1 MKSDCMVK
9 LNNVNKIFKL
19 YKNSKDRFKEAL
31 SVNKKKYHEE
41 FYALKDINL
50 EIKKGEVIGFLGKN
64 GAGKSTLLKI
74 ITGVLTP
81 TSGSVEVN
89 GKISALLELGAGF
102 NLEYTGLENIYLN
115 GTLMGIEKN
124 EMKERIDDIVEFAD
138 IGDFINQ
145 PVKNYS
151 SGMFARLAFSVAIN
165 VNPEILIVDE
175 ALSVGDMG
183 FQEKSIT
190 KMKEIIKQGTTVI
203 FVSHSL
209 SSVRNFCEKA
219 IWMEKGQIKMI
230 GDSTDICELYQEE
243 LHMEAVKEIEKTKF
257 IRNDIKKSL
266 IDKKEKKTIYV
277 EDAYLDKKIYKTDED
292 ITLTIKLNYT
302 NETLDYGVGILIYN
316 EEGKLVTLFNT
327 VRDDIY
333 FEKKEKKIELV
344 IPKNDF
350 IKGKYSV
357 TISICDKKVMFDYD
371 KLEYF
376 LTFDIIVPK
385 NSLGLPIGEGE
396 FRAKHIWKY

>member
-1 MKSDCMVK
+1 
-9 LNNVNKIFKL
+9 
-19 YKNSKDRFKEAL
+19 
-31 SVNKKKYHEE
+31 
-41 FYALKDINL
+41 
-50 EIKKGEVIGFLGKN
+50 
-64 GAGKSTLLKI
+64 
-74 ITGVLTP
+74 
-81 TSGSVEVN
+81 
-89 GKISALLELGAGF
+89 
-102 NLEYTGLENIYLN
+102 
-115 GTLMGIEKN
+115 
-124 EMKERIDDIVEFAD
+124 
-138 IGDFINQ
+138 
-145 PVKNYS
+145 
-151 SGMFARLAFSVAIN
+151 MFARLAFSVAIN

-302 NETLDYGVGILIYN
+302 NETLDYGVGNL
-316 EEGKLVTLFNT
+316 
-327 VRDDIY
+327 
-333 FEKKEKKIELV
+333 
-344 IPKNDF
+344 
-350 IKGKYSV
+350 
-357 TISICDKKVMFDYD
+357 
-371 KLEYF
+371 
-376 LTFDIIVPK
+376 
-385 NSLGLPIGEGE
+385 
-396 FRAKHIWKY
+396 